1 MGESLTIAEADSLG
15 IAQVALVEGIEEVC
29 NGPRSAPVSRVIPME
44 GMYDLPTHNGQ
55 HWHQAHVKLAAQP
68 ALSSSVDDTR
78 RLLLTDILGRVDIVV
93 DKGIVLAVLGVLGVF
108 GVHDGKTIS
117 FGASVN
123 SVVPLYRG
131 IGRQMGLSG
140 GLSGDVVSVRG
151 QCPFIGS

>member
-1 MGESLTIAEADSLG
+1 MIW
-15 IAQVALVEGIEEVC
+15 
-29 NGPRSAPVSRVIPME
+29 
-44 GMYDLPTHNGQ
+44 PTHDGQ

-78 RLLLTDILGRVDIVV
+78 RLLLTDILGGVDIVV
-93 DKGIVLAVLGVLGVF
+93 DKGAVLGVLGVSMFF

-123 SVVPLYRG
+123 LVVPLYRD

-140 GLSGDVVSVRG
+140 GLSSNVVSVRG
-151 QCPFIGS
+151 QCPFIGP